1 MQRAMLVTLD
11 QLVFLEELGLLELEV
26 RLEQLDL
33 LEKRVFLAPSEHQAH
48 QVIQVLPVPKE

>member
-1 MQRAMLVTLD
+1 MLVTLD
-11 QLVFLEELGLLELEV
+11 QLVFLEELGLLESEA

-33 LEKRVFLAPSEHQAH
+33 LGKRVFLAPSEHQAL